1 MYCQHC
7 GMKIAGEC
15 QFCGSRLM
23 QGRSIAANAGS
34 FEFSSSK
41 QPQTL
46 RIIRGWLLFFCIL
59 TAVISPVVLF
69 ADNSA
74 DRLVF
79 VRVIFGMVTGVLVW
93 SVRPS
98 AIYWL
103 RSYFTIAIVTRLAD
117 LLVITHPSITE
128 SVWMDSYLRDVIG
141 LLVSILWLVYFC
153 VSGRVK
159 LTLGRNLLEFS

>member
-1 MYCQHC
+1 
-7 GMKIAGEC
+7 
-15 QFCGSRLM
+15 
-23 QGRSIAANAGS
+23 
-34 FEFSSSK
+34 
-41 QPQTL
+41 
-46 RIIRGWLLFFCIL
+46 
-59 TAVISPVVLF
+59 VVLF